1 MRFRHLI
8 VLPGLA
14 ITAAAAAD
22 GISDFTTAVPKW
34 SDSKMSGVA
43 QLIESSIEGDA
54 FTVCY
59 QQSTGTNYLLAV
71 NNSVTGQLEDVAALS
86 AMEIYGLAYSSSMD
100 RLAVSFL
107 DLQGNPKT
115 ILFGT
120 DGLPMRTFYGTS
132 MVAFDGAG
140 VAMAVASENSPYI
153 EVAALATGESIRV
166 FICEAPMTAPNAIAV
181 ATEGNGANGV
191 VGAVGAMGSIAAW
204 DLPTGDKIFSHFTD
218 GDGEN
223 VSIDFAPGCTYVG
236 GGGEGGDSTFA
247 GGQGTL
253 SVFALP
259 GSGEIVGQRVFYT
272 ELEQNNAEK
281 IQFTNSEEQLLVS
294 GRVDDVITVTAFD
307 WREDLS
313 APVQIM
319 TDPDSGEVINDFAF
333 AAQEMVWATV
343 GTGGVTAYA
352 PGTPVSCPEDLDGNA
367 VVDGGDLAALLGEW
381 QGDNPDLDLDG
392 NGIVDGGDL
401 SRLLAA
407 WGSCTD

>member
-1 MRFRHLI
+1 MRIPQMI
-8 VLPGLA
+8 VLSGLA
-14 ITAAAAAD
+14 VTTFAVAED
-22 GISDFTTAVPKW
+22 ISDFASAVPKW
-34 SDSKMSGVA
+34 TDSKMSGVA

-132 MVAFDGAG
+132 MVTFDSSG
-140 VAMAVASENSPYI
+140 VAMAVAGEGSPYI

-166 FICEAPMTAPNAIAV
+166 FICEEPMSSPNGIAIA
-181 ATEGNGANGV
+181 TENNGASGV
-191 VGAVGAMGSIAAW
+191 VGAVGTKGSITAW
-204 DLPTGDKIFSHFTD
+204 DLPTGNKIFSHFTD

-236 GGGEGGDSTFA
+236 GGGEGSESSFA
-247 GGQGTL
+247 SDKGTL
-253 SVFALP
+253 SIFALP
-259 GSGEIVGQRVFYT
+259 GSGDIVGQRVFFT
-272 ELEQNNAEK
+272 EIDQKNAEK
-281 IQFTNSEEQLLVS
+281 IQFTSIEDQLLVS
-294 GRVDDVITVTAFD
+294 GRIEDVISVTAYD

-313 APVQIM
+313 TPVQIM
-319 TDPDSGEVINDFAF
+319 SNQGGEEVINDFAF
-333 AAQEMVWATV
+333 AAEEMVWATV
-343 GTGGVTAYA
+343 GTVGVTAYV
-352 PGTPVSCPEDLDGNA
+352 PGTAVSCPEDLDGNS

-381 QGDNPDLDLDG
+381 QGNDPDLDLDG

-407 WGSCTD
+407 WGNCSN

>member
-1 MRFRHLI
+1 MRIPQMI
-8 VLPGLA
+8 VLSGLA
-14 ITAAAAAD
+14 VTTFAVAEDIN
-22 GISDFTTAVPKW
+22 DFATAVPKW
-34 SDSKMSGVA
+34 TDSKMSGVA

-59 QQSTGTNYLLAV
+59 RQSTGTNYLLAV
-71 NNSVTGQLEDVAALS
+71 NNSVTGELEDVAALS

-132 MVAFDGAG
+132 MVAFDSAG
-140 VAMAVASENSPYI
+140 VAMAVAGEGSPYI

-166 FICEAPMTAPNAIAV
+166 FICDEPMSSPNAIAI
-181 ATEGNGANGV
+181 ATEDNGANGV
-191 VGAVGAMGSIAAW
+191 VGAVGTKGSITAW
-204 DLPTGDKIFSHFTD
+204 DLPTGNQIFTHFTD

-236 GGGEGGDSTFA
+236 GGGEGDNSFTSDR
-247 GGQGTL
+247 GTL
-253 SVFALP
+253 SIFALP
-259 GSGEIVGQRVFYT
+259 GSGDIVGQRVFYT
-272 ELEQNNAEK
+272 EIDQDRADK
-281 IQFTNSEEQLLVS
+281 IQFTNVEEQLLVS
-294 GRVDDVITVTAFD
+294 GRIDENIEVTAFD
-307 WREDLS
+307 WREDIS
-313 APVQIM
+313 TPVQIM
-319 TDPDSGEVINDFAF
+319 SDQSGDEVINDFAF
-333 AAQEMVWATV
+333 AAEEMVWATV
-343 GTGGVTAYA
+343 GTMGVTAYV
-352 PGTPVSCPEDLDGNA
+352 PGTPIQCPEDIDGNS

-381 QGDNPDLDLDG
+381 QGTNPDLDLDG

-407 WGSCTD
+407 WGNCTE

>member
-1 MRFRHLI
+1 MRIPQMI
-8 VLPGLA
+8 VLSGLA
-14 ITAAAAAD
+14 VTTFAVAEDIN
-22 GISDFTTAVPKW
+22 DFASAVPKW

-140 VAMAVASENSPYI
+140 VAMAVAGEGSPYI

-166 FICEAPMTAPNAIAV
+166 FICDEPMSSPNAIAI
-181 ATEGNGANGV
+181 ATEDNGASGV
-191 VGAVGAMGSIAAW
+191 VGAVGTKGSITAW
-204 DLPTGDKIFSHFTD
+204 DLPTGNQIFTHFTD

-236 GGGEGGDSTFA
+236 GGGEGDNTFA
-247 GGQGTL
+247 SDRGTL
-253 SVFALP
+253 SIFALP
-259 GSGEIVGQRVFYT
+259 GSGDIVGQRVFYT
-272 ELEQNNAEK
+272 EIDQDRADKL
-281 IQFTNSEEQLLVS
+281 QFTNVEEQLLVS
-294 GRVDDVITVTAFD
+294 GRIDDDIAVTAYD
-307 WREDLS
+307 WREDIS
-313 APVQIM
+313 TPVQIM
-319 TDPDSGEVINDFAF
+319 SDQSGDEVINDFAF
-333 AAQEMVWATV
+333 AAEEMVWATV
-343 GTGGVTAYA
+343 GTMGVTAYV
-352 PGTPVSCPEDLDGNA
+352 PGTPVQCPEDIDGNA

-381 QGDNPDLDLDG
+381 QGTNPALDLDG

-407 WGSCTD
+407 WGNCTD